1 MKFKLINKEE
11 EGSPMV
17 KVEEYMTRNVYYVS
31 PEDTV
36 KDVIELIKKTSHDT
50 FPVVSK
56 GKVVGIVSVH
66 DLIGRDE
73 NEKIENI
80 MVKREKMITT
90 RPDANIRDVGRLMFR
105 TGFSKLPVI
114 DEEDRLLG
122 IITNTDVIRSQIEK
136 TTPEK
141 LNKIVEAY
149 RRLGF
154 KVKVYTD
161 TIPVNKIRPTQG
173 KIYADELQ
181 GRIYELKRGL
191 AEPIIVIK
199 KRDRDDKYILVDGHH
214 RVVACNILKIPEL
227 EAYVI
232 EIDTD
237 RKLGIER
244 TADSL
249 GLKSIEDIEIVD
261 EEGNNSCEVYELTSK
276 RSR

>member
-1 MKFKLINKEE
+1 
-11 EGSPMV
+11 MV

-50 FPVVSK
+50 FPVVLE
-56 GKVVGIVSVH
+56 GKVVGIVSVN
-66 DLIGRDE
+66 DLIGKDE
-73 NEKIENI
+73 NEKVKNI
-80 MVKREKMITT
+80 MVKRENMITT

-141 LNKIVEAY
+141 LNKIVDAY
-149 RRLGF
+149 RKLGF
-154 KVKVYTD
+154 NVKVYTD

-173 KIYADELQ
+173 KIYEDELE

-199 KRDRDDKYILVDGHH
+199 KRGRDDQYILVDGHH
-214 RVVACNILKIPEL
+214 RAVACNILKMPKL
-227 EAYVI
+227 DAYVI

-249 GLKSIEDIEIVD
+249 GLKSIDDIEIVD
-261 EEGNNSCEVYELTSK
+261 EDNNDSCGIYELTSK
-276 RSR
+276 RNHIT